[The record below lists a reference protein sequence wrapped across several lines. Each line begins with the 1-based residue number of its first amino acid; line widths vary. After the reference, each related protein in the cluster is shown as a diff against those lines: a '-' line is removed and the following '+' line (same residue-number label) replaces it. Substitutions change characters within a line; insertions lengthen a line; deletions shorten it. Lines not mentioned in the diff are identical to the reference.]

1 MGSNA
6 TMRMMLALAALGA
19 ALFFYVPPS
28 QAYYGSAPWCAVV
41 DTGWDNMEEECI
53 YNSIEEC
60 RPHVIA
66 GNRGFCS
73 ENPRWPG
80 WYAPQAEAPV
90 KHKRRIRRY

>member
-1 MGSNA
+1 
-6 TMRMMLALAALGA
+6 MRMMLALAALGA

-28 QAYYGSAPWCAVV
+28 QAYGSAPWCAVV
-41 DTGWDNMEEECI
+41 DTGWDSMEEECI

-80 WYAPQAEAPV
+80 WYAPKAEAPV